1 MEKNIILN
9 GEKTNFW
16 LEDTGR
22 LRNVRTGRWLKGGV
36 NKGYHFYNLH
46 FRGKQYMLYTHRAV
60 AEYFIDNPDN
70 LPIVHHKDGNKL
82 NNIYT
87 NLEWISIKDHNQI
100 ISEQK
105 KQNNTTSKGKT
116 RQKIDLN
123 ELPEMA
129 QFRNSPYYLTKDGRV
144 INVSKKCE
152 LRLEKSGN
160 YLRFTGCYNLNG
172 KHFLVHRAVWE
183 AFNGPIPEG
192 CDIDHIDGNPKNN
205 SLENL
210 QAITHSENIKKR
222 NIDYS
227 YAANNFYR
235 G

>member
-1 MEKNIILN
+1 MEKNIILD

-36 NKGYHFYNLH
+36 NKGYHFYSLY
-46 FRGKQYMLYTHRAV
+46 FRGKQYVLYTHRAV

-70 LPIVHHKDGNKL
+70 LPIVHHKDGDKL

-87 NLEWISIKDHNQI
+87 NLEWISVKDHNQT
-100 ISEQK
+100 ISKQK
-105 KQNNTTSKGKT
+105 KQNNTTSKGKN

-160 YLRFTGCYNLNG
+160 YLRFTGAYNLNG

-183 AFNGPIPEG
+183 AFNSPIPEG
-192 CDIDHIDGNPKNN
+192 YDIDHIDDNPKNN

-222 NIDYS
+222 DMDYS
-227 YAANNFYR
+227 YVVNNFYR

>member
-1 MEKNIILN
+1 
-9 GEKTNFW
+9 
-16 LEDTGR
+16 
-22 LRNVRTGRWLKGGV
+22 
-36 NKGYHFYNLH
+36 
-46 FRGKQYMLYTHRAV
+46 MLYTHRAV

-87 NLEWISIKDHNQI
+87 NLEWISVKDHNRI

-144 INVSKKCE
+144 INVSEKCE

-205 SLENL
+205 NLENL

>member
-1 MEKNIILN
+1 MEQNVYVEKKKELILYEIEN
-9 GEKTNFW
+9 GKA
-16 LEDTGR
+16 DT
-22 LRNVRTGRWLKGGV
+22 TF
-36 NKGYHFYNLH
+36 NKDLSNEI
-46 FRGKQYMLYTHRAV
+46 RA
-60 AEYFIDNPDN
+60 
-70 LPIVHHKDGNKL
+70 
-82 NNIYT
+82 
-87 NLEWISIKDHNQI
+87 
-100 ISEQK
+100 K
-105 KQNNTTSKGKT
+105 KQ
-116 RQKIDLN
+116 
-123 ELPEMA
+123 ELKE
-129 QFRNSPYYLTKDGRV
+129 N
-144 INVSKKCE
+144 E